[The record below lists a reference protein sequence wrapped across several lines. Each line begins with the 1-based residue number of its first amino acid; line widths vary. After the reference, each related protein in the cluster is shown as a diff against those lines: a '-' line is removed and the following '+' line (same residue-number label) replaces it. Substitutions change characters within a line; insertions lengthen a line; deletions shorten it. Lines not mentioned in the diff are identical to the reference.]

1 MKLMKKR
8 NKLVVIIQ
16 CGKFF
21 SKVRHIRLGE
31 PGGEAQSGWIEK
43 ASRRG
48 GIE

>member
-1 MKLMKKR
+1 MKER

-21 SKVRHIRLGE
+21 SKVRHRRLGE
-31 PGGEAQSGWIEK
+31 PSGEAQSGWIEK
-43 ASRRG
+43 ASKRG